1 MSADPLP
8 IEPVLPALRDAL
20 AAGRCA
26 VLQAP
31 PGAGKTTRVPLAL
44 LEAPWLAGRKLLMLE
59 PRRLAA
65 RAAARRM
72 AAMLGEPVG
81 ETVGYRVRL
90 DAKVGP
96 RSRIIVVTDGIF
108 TRMIQEDPSLAGIGA
123 VIFDEIHERSL
134 EVDLGL
140 ALALES
146 QAALRDDLRL
156 LAMSATLD
164 GAALARLMGDAPVI
178 TSEGRAWPVET
189 RYLGGLARAGTT
201 SRGDLADMVCT
212 AVRHALAEHAGDV
225 LAFLPGAREI
235 RRAAQQLEAA
245 GLPAE
250 VDVHALYGD
259 LPNEAQDAAIRPA
272 PPGRRKV
279 VLATNIA
286 ETSLTIDGVAVVVDS
301 GFARALRFDPA
312 SGMSRLV
319 TTRISQAAAEQ
330 RRGRAGRLGP
340 GICYRLWSEAEQRA
354 LVPQTRP
361 EILEADLA
369 PLALELACWGAGDPT
384 ELAWLDPPPAAAL
397 AQARDLLQH
406 LGALDRDGRVT
417 AHGRAMAQL
426 GLHPRLAHMVL
437 RAAEMGLGRLACRM
451 AALLEERDLLRH
463 TPGTGFREAD
473 LRVRLELLSGDSRN
487 RSGQVDPAARRR
499 GLQLAEQ
506 WERRLKLPREALP
519 VDAAGG
525 DSPGLLLAFAYPDRI
540 GQRRPGGHGQF
551 RLSGGRG
558 AFLPPEDPLAAS
570 DYLVAAELDGDR
582 REARIFLAAPLA
594 RADLEE
600 AFADQIE
607 TTDAIAWDRREQAV
621 TARRQRR
628 LGALVLDEAM
638 LDRPDPDAIK
648 AALLDGIRAEG
659 LAVLPWD
666 KACES
671 LRARV
676 AFLRHVEGEE
686 AGWPDLSDDAL
697 LAGLETWLGPFVDG
711 ITRRSQLRGVDLAAA
726 LAASLDWAQKRRLD
740 EGAPTHLV
748 VPSGSRIALDYGSVD
763 APVLAVRLQEMFGCR
778 TTPAVAWGRVPVIVQ
793 LLSPAGRPVQVTRDL
808 MSFWNDGYRAVRADL
823 RGRYPKHF
831 WPDDPLNAP
840 ATRRTRPSGDR

>member
-1 MSADPLP
+1 MSAGDLP
-8 IEPVLPALRDAL
+8 IEPVLPALLEAL
-20 AAGRCA
+20 AAGRSA

-44 LEAPWLAGRKLLMLE
+44 LAAPWLADRKLVMLE

-96 RSRIIVVTDGIF
+96 RSRIVVVTDGIF
-108 TRMIQEDPSLAGIGA
+108 TRMIQDDPSLPGVGA

-140 ALALES
+140 ALALET
-146 QAALRDDLRL
+146 QAVLRDDLRL

-178 TSEGRAWPVET
+178 SSEGRAWPVET
-189 RYLGGLARAGTT
+189 RYLGGAASAGGSSRA
-201 SRGDLADMVCT
+201 DLAAMVCG
-212 AVRHALAEHAGDV
+212 AIRLALAEHAGDI
-225 LAFLPGAREI
+225 LTFLPGAREI
-235 RRAAQQLEAA
+235 RRAAEQLEAA
-245 GLPAE
+245 GLPPG
-250 VDVHALYGD
+250 VDVHALHGD
-259 LPNEAQDAAIRPA
+259 LPAEAQDAAIRPA

-301 GFARALRFDPA
+301 GHARAPRFDPA

-319 TTRISQAAAEQ
+319 TIRISQAAAEQ

-340 GICYRLWSEAEQRA
+340 GVCYRLWSEAEQRA

-369 PLALELACWGAGDPT
+369 PLALELACWGAGDPMQ
-384 ELAWLDPPPAAAL
+384 LAWLDPPPAAAL
-397 AQARDLLQH
+397 AQARDLLQR
-406 LGALDRDGRVT
+406 LGAVDRDGRAT

-463 TPGTGFREAD
+463 GPGSGLREAD
-473 LRVRLELLSGDSRN
+473 LRLRLELLSGDLQGLQ
-487 RSGQVDPAARRR
+487 GQADPATRRR
-499 GLQLAEQ
+499 VLQLAGQ
-506 WERRLKLPREALP
+506 WERRLGLRG
-519 VDAAGG
+519 DAHPAEGVGG
-525 DSPGLLLAFAYPDRI
+525 DTPGLLLAFAYPDRI
-540 GQRRPGGHGQF
+540 GQRRPGGRGQF

-600 AFADQIE
+600 AFAGQIE
-607 TTDAIAWDRREQAV
+607 TTDTIAWDRREQAV

-638 LDRPDPDAIK
+638 LDRPDPEAVK
-648 AALLDGIRAEG
+648 AALLEGIRVEG
-659 LAVLPWD
+659 LAILPWD
-666 KACES
+666 KASDS
-671 LRARV
+671 LRARI
-676 AFLRHVEGEE
+676 AFLRRVEGEE

-697 LAGLETWLGPFVDG
+697 LADLERWFGPFVDG
-711 ITRRSQLRGVDLAAA
+711 ITRRSQLRNVDLAAA
-726 LAASLDWAQKRRLD
+726 LAARLDWTQKRRLD

-748 VPSGSRIALDYGSVD
+748 VPSGSRIALDYGSAD
-763 APVLAVRLQEMFGCR
+763 APILAVRLQEMFGCR
-778 TTPAVAWGRVPVIVQ
+778 TTPTVAWGCVPVIVQ

-808 MSFWNDGYRAVRADL
+808 MSFWSDGYRAVRADL

-831 WPDDPLNAP
+831 WPDDPLSAP
-840 ATRRTRPSGDR
+840 ATRRTRPSGG